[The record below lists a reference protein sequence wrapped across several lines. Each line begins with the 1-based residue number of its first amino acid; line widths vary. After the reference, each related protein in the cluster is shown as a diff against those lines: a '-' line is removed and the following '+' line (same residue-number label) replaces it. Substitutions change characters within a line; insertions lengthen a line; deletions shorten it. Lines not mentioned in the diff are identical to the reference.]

1 MRYDTSTGRR
11 KPLSAAPLLEAT
23 QRRID
28 YEKSRDKK
36 PVKKSGGGLA
46 KGARAGK
53 KVAEAIERRA
63 KKKKKSESPPSARRD
78 MAKKDVFTGEKYL
91 PNTPKN
97 RYKQMTSEYRAFLNK
112 QAKKEEKKDKAIA
125 GGVGLGVGT
134 TTIVGGSLYAGGKRE
149 RERLKK
155 EEERIKKF
163 REKNSK
169 PKNKTPVKKARGGMV
184 TRWESKWG

>member
-1 MRYDTSTGRR
+1 MSF
-11 KPLSAAPLLEAT
+11 P
-23 QRRID
+23 
-28 YEKSRDKK
+28 
-36 PVKKSGGGLA
+36 

-63 KKKKKSESPPSARRD
+63 KAANRIKNK
-78 MAKKDVFTGEKYL
+78 AKE
-91 PNTPKN
+91 
-97 RYKQMTSEYRAFLNK
+97 A
-112 QAKKEEKKDKAIA
+112 EKKDKAIA

-134 TTIVGGSLYAGGKRE
+134 TTVVGGSLYAGGKRE